1 MLSRDKRLRKEREI
15 ARVYHKGRYGGG
27 GNIQVK
33 ALATGLPSSRAAI
46 VVSKKISKR
55 AVVRNRIK
63 RRLAAILRESWQT
76 VKPGYDIVITARAD
90 VSESPATT
98 LAAELTA
105 ALRKSGALI

>member
-1 MLSRDKRLRKEREI
+1 MLSRDKRLRKERDI
-15 ARVYHKGRYGGG
+15 AKVYRKGRYGGG
-27 GNIQVK
+27 TNLQVK
-33 ALATGLPSSRAAI
+33 SLSTGFPSSRAAI

-90 VSESPATT
+90 VAETPA
-98 LAAELTA
+98 AAVERLQPQVWP
-105 ALRKSGALI
+105 